1 MHRFGTACILGLK
14 SFDRIPQHTRPRSSP
29 SSFSR
34 IRRRGHAQGSA
45 ARYARSSKIDGGARR
60 RRNAAQHD
68 LLRLAQRRRPADESG
83 DALRSCSLRHATAA
97 FPAAQAF
104 DELGPWGARLDP
116 KANEIT
122 LGDDAA
128 VLTAQAPHH
137 DHPAWIVRQRLAVD
151 PSQRRKRQF
160 LFLR

>member
-1 MHRFGTACILGLK
+1 VRDAGEMLLNAICYG
-14 SFDRIPQHTRPRSSP
+14 RPK
-29 SSFSR
+29 
-34 IRRRGHAQGSA
+34 GE
-45 ARYARSSKIDGGARR
+45 
-60 RRNAAQHD
+60 
-68 LLRLAQRRRPADESG
+68 RPADESG

-104 DELGPWGARLDP
+104 DELGHGGAR
-116 KANEIT
+116 EIT
-122 LGDDAA
+122 AGDDAA

-160 LFLR
+160 LFSR